1 MSLFRVIAFV
11 LNGAA
16 LVILNIGYRVDSKNQ
31 RIKMTQNQFCTSFQM
46 LTIFALFDF
55 LSTAFKGLET
65 RPLLPRNMMMP
76 SNTTQVREKYIYHI
90 PLLNNINLIHSTLQN
105 VNPTFTAAI
114 ALDSKN
120 CVYYS
125 NRR

>member
-1 MSLFRVIAFV
+1 
-11 LNGAA
+11 
-16 LVILNIGYRVDSKNQ
+16 
-31 RIKMTQNQFCTSFQM
+31 MTKNQFCTNFQM
-46 LTIFALFDF
+46 HTIFALFDF

-76 SNTTQVREKYIYHI
+76 SNTTQVREKYIVDI
-90 PLLNNINLIHSTLQN
+90 PLLNNINLIH
-105 VNPTFTAAI
+105 TFNIAKCYRTFIAAI